1 MEQKIN
7 LLEMSFLIP
16 VRIDSVV
23 RLENL
28 LKSIECILRNFETN
42 IYVLEAAPYNNGLLE
57 RLLPKDINYLL
68 WKIETRYFIEL
79 IILIVLFAKL
89 LPNI

>member
-42 IYVLEAAPYNNGLLE
+42 I
-57 RLLPKDINYLL
+57 
-68 WKIETRYFIEL
+68 
-79 IILIVLFAKL
+79 
-89 LPNI
+89 

>member
-28 LKSIECILRNFETN
+28 LESIKCILRKFRTN
-42 IYVLEAAPYNNGLLE
+42 IYVLEAASYNNGLLE
-57 RLLPKDINYLL
+57 NSCLRK
-68 WKIETRYFIEL
+68 
-79 IILIVLFAKL
+79 FAIFL
-89 LPNI
+89 